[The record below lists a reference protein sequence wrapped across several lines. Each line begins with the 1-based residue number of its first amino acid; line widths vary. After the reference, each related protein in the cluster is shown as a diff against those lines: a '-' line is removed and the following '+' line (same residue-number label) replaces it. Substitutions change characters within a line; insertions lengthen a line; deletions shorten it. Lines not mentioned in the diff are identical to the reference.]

1 MTVTYTT
8 PWPGLGQV
16 RVPRLHR
23 VTYDLRLD
31 VSFPAIFQRSIE
43 HCQVDTWLKAHC
55 RHPYYHSPGYIREK
69 FVEFE
74 CDQDAA
80 FFALRWGV

>member
-8 PWPGLGQV
+8 PWPDLLQV
-16 RVPRLHR
+16 RVPQLHR
-23 VTYDLRLD
+23 VRYDLTPD
-31 VSFPAIFQRSIE
+31 DSIYGSLKD
-43 HCQVDTWLKAHC
+43 HHVDTWLKAHC
-55 RHPYYHSPGYIREK
+55 RHPYYRSPGYTREK

-74 CDQDAA
+74 CDEDAA